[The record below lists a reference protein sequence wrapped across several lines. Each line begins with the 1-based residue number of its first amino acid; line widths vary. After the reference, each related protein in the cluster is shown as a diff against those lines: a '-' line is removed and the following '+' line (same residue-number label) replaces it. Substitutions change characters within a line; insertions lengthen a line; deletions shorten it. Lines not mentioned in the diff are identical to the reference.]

1 MIIVMT
7 SPLAPP
13 GKSVA
18 SFIIYSFGCS
28 VTPNWQIVAS
38 IAQPTPVKICHQS
51 KNILQ
56 QCTHEVGGRYL
67 LQRSMFSS
75 AAVGGLGWAWPRA
88 SAQRSSSSPVF
99 ISCMFPL
106 IIN

>member
-1 MIIVMT
+1 MIIVVT

-13 GKSVA
+13 SKSVA
-18 SFIIYSFGCS
+18 SFGCP

-38 IAQPTPVKICHQS
+38 TAQPTPEKICRQS

-56 QCTHEVGGRYL
+56 RCTHEVGGRFQ
-67 LQRSMFSS
+67 LQKSMFSS

-88 SAQRSSSSPVF
+88 FAQRSSSSPVF
-99 ISCMFPL
+99 IFCMFPL